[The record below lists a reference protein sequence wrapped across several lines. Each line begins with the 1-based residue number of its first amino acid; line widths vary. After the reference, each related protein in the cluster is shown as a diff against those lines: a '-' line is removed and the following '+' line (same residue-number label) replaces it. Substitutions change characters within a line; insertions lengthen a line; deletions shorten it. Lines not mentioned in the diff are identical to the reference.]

1 MGWILKLLGMIVL
14 GIVSGALSY
23 YKKNYYVRIFDDIL
37 GKEEDEK
44 TTVRVG
50 RGFLYGFFFP
60 IYFVL
65 LITGLVALIVFL
77 IIAGIIGAI
86 VFVIVW
92 VSEKLLPHEWFGCLL
107 LDLFKKVG
115 MRVEESEGCSAP
127 CCSGSGSQGQDK
139 PGA

>member
-1 MGWILKLLGMIVL
+1 MAWNVILKLLGMIIL
-14 GIVSGALSY
+14 GIVSAALSY

-50 RGFLYGFFFP
+50 RGFLYGFLFP

-65 LITGLVALIVFL
+65 LLIGLVSLIVFL
-77 IIAGIIGAI
+77 IIGGIIGVI
-86 VFVIVW
+86 VFVMVW
-92 VSEKLLPHEWFGCLL
+92 ITEKLLPHEWFGTIM

-115 MRVEESEGCSAP
+115 MRVDEPAGGGNP
-127 CCSGSGSQGQDK
+127 CCAGGTGVEK
-139 PGA
+139 TEA